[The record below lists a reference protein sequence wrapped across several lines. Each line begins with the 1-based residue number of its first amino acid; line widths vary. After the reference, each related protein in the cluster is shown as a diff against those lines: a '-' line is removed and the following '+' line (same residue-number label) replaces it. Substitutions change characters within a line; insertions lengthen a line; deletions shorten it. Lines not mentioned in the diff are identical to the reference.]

1 MILKIFFFVDQ
12 KLFSDLKYHLLESEN
27 GCFRKNLL
35 FVFLSY
41 FQVNRIILTFH
52 KNFTFTFNFKKLSTF
67 SLYFWHKLFG
77 SLNKEIF
84 LHVLLNFLF
93 AIISKLSENVY
104 QQKWNN
110 FFVYNK
116 YF

>member
-1 MILKIFFFVDQ
+1 MSAALCYIFCISII
-12 KLFSDLKYHLLESEN
+12 FSGQYEN
-27 GCFRKNLL
+27 INFSQNL
-35 FVFLSY
+35 
-41 FQVNRIILTFH
+41 I
-52 KNFTFTFNFKKLSTF
+52 FTFTLKTFSPF

-110 FFVYNK
+110 FFLFTINT
-116 YF
+116 FESI